1 MTLPNAAGDASR
13 AGSFP
18 ACSGLMSERVRQFDW
33 SATPLGAI
41 DRWPASLRVA
51 ADMILSSHFPKALVW
66 GQEQVTIYNDA
77 FRPILGQKPEALGR
91 PFPEVWAEAWDALGP
106 VVRRAYAGEATYIE
120 DYGVTINR
128 SGFPEEAFFTFCYS
142 PVRDETGAVCG
153 MVDTVIETTGKVTA
167 QRQLGLFAEDLARQV
182 AERTADRDRM
192 WCLAT
197 DLMLVLGTDA
207 DIVACNPAW
216 TAMLGWDTD
225 QLQRRAFA
233 DLLHPEDHDTTAAA
247 LQHLAQGASTVR
259 FENRLR
265 HRDGSWH
272 VLAWTA
278 VLDEDRILA
287 VGRDMPAEREAAA
300 ALQRSEAAL
309 YQSQKMESVGQLTGG
324 VAHDF
329 NNLLQVVSGNLQ
341 LLGRIAAGN
350 AGAEKHLTNAMAAVN
365 RGAKLTGQLLAF
377 ARRQPL
383 QPKVVNIGRFVSGMD
398 DLLRRSLGESIE
410 TETIVSGGLW
420 NTLADP
426 SQVENALLNLAINA
440 RDAMNGAGKLTIE
453 AGNAS
458 LDEAYVR
465 HHTDVT
471 AGQYVM
477 LAVTDTGS
485 GMPPDV
491 LAKVFDP
498 FFTTKPEGKG
508 TGLGLSMV
516 YGFVKQSGGHIKIY
530 SEMGHGTTVKI
541 YLPRVMQSEDVL
553 VPETRREV
561 TGGRETILVAEDDDE
576 VRATVVEMLEG
587 LGYRV
592 LQARDAAA
600 ALAIVESGV
609 AIQLLFTDVVMPGPV
624 RSPQLARKA
633 QERLPGLAVLFT
645 SGYTQN
651 AIVHGGRL
659 DAGVELLGKPY
670 THDALA
676 HRVRRL
682 LDRYG
687 AEAPRVSDPVLP
699 H

>member
-1 MTLPNAAGDASR
+1 
-13 AGSFP
+13 
-18 ACSGLMSERVRQFDW
+18 MSERVRHFDW
-33 SATPLGAI
+33 AATSLGPLA
-41 DRWPASLRVA
+41 DWPASLRVA
-51 ADMILSSHFPKALVW
+51 TDMILASHFPKCLVW
-66 GQEQVTIYNDA
+66 GHERITLYNDA

-91 PFPEVWAEAWDALGP
+91 PFHDVWAEAWQTLGP
-106 VVRRAYAGEATYIE
+106 VVKRAYDGEATYVE
-120 DYGVTINR
+120 DFALPVNR
-128 SGFPEEAFFTFCYS
+128 SGFMEDAFFTFCYS
-142 PVRDETGAVCG
+142 PVRDENGAVCG
-153 MVDTVIETTGKVTA
+153 MVDTVIETTGKVQA
-167 QRQLGLFAEDLARQV
+167 QRQLSRFAEDLARQV

-192 WCLAT
+192 WRLAT
-197 DLMLVLGTDA
+197 DLMMVLDHDGR
-207 DIVACNPAW
+207 IVAGNPAW
-216 TAMLGWDTD
+216 TAMLCWHTD
-225 QLQRRAFA
+225 QLERRLLGDWLHA
-233 DLLHPEDHDTTAAA
+233 DDRERTRDV
-247 LQHLAQGASTVR
+247 LAQLGQGAATVR
-259 FENRLR
+259 FETRMR

-278 VLDEDRILA
+278 VHDEDRIHA
-287 VGRDMPAEREAAA
+287 VGRDMTAEREAAA

-309 YQSQKMESVGQLTGG
+309 HQSQKMESVGQLTGG

-341 LLGRIAAGN
+341 LLGRIAAVHA
-350 AGAEKHLTNAMAAVN
+350 AGEKHVANAMAAVS

-383 QPKVVNIGRFVSGMD
+383 EPKVVNIGRFVSGMD

-420 NTLADP
+420 NSLVDP

-440 RDAMNGAGKLTIE
+440 RDAMNGVGRLTIE
-453 AGNAS
+453 AGNAL
-458 LDEAYVR
+458 LDENYVAQ
-465 HHTDVT
+465 HGDVT

-485 GMPPDV
+485 GMPPEV
-491 LAKVFDP
+491 LARVFDP
-498 FFTTKPEGKG
+498 FFTTKAEGKG

-516 YGFVKQSGGHIKIY
+516 YGFVKQSGGHVKIY
-530 SEMGHGTTVKI
+530 SELGHGTTVKI
-541 YLPRVMQSEDVL
+541 YLPRVRQAEDSV
-553 VPETRREV
+553 VVETRRDV
-561 TGGRETILVAEDDDE
+561 VGGQETILVAEDDEE
-576 VRATVVEMLEG
+576 VRGTVVEMLEQ

-609 AIQLLFTDVVMPGPV
+609 DIDLLFTDVVMPGPL
-624 RSPQLARKA
+624 RSPELARKA
-633 QERLPGLAVLFT
+633 RLRLPSLAVLFT

-676 HRVRRL
+676 HRIRRL
-682 LDRYG
+682 LDQR
-687 AEAPRVSDPVLP
+687 APAAVSPSSSSP
-699 H
+699 AA